1 MHLLIPNYKILP
13 ARNFQE
19 LSEIDTLNFRCQD
32 SLYSTLVLMLSVRS
46 SQDTLQSSSLSSK
59 YGPSRFK
66 NPRWRWLWNSRLQKG
81 NPQTSGWRHSGF
93 AVGCTSTS
101 EVHKSAQS
109 HEEVKAHFLSIAWP
123 EPPVWGKPTASL
135 SPGVSR
141 SWKWGI
147 QLGWWG
153 SELWKVNV
161 NRPKHDLKHGFY
173 MVEWLVLIMNPF
185 NTLQVTLWWFLSLW
199 GSKNCPFPLTTL
211 EEVPSE

>member
-81 NPQTSGWRHSGF
+81 NPQTSGWRHSGL
-93 AVGCTSTS
+93 T
-101 EVHKSAQS
+101 
-109 HEEVKAHFLSIAWP
+109 L
-123 EPPVWGKPTASL
+123 ASD
-135 SPGVSR
+135 
-141 SWKWGI
+141 WNI
-147 QLGWWG
+147 
-153 SELWKVNV
+153 
-161 NRPKHDLKHGFY
+161 
-173 MVEWLVLIMNPF
+173 
-185 NTLQVTLWWFLSLW
+185 
-199 GSKNCPFPLTTL
+199 LTTIVL
-211 EEVPSE
+211 PSCLICTFMSVSIRMNCNVSSNLFRSTAIVSETQPVLLFLNL